1 MSVDFEAIRKQE
13 WPVLEQMVFLDAA
26 CVSFAPQRTVRAVKA
41 FADMTATQEEENSSA
56 HHIAMDSLRGKAYDE
71 AAKLLN
77 ADPEEIALVESTSHG
92 LNIAARTVR
101 WGAKLTQAASRKTI
115 CSRTGHS
122 CLRIASKST
131 DISTTSYIFVGDGWV
146 VFLWFSFTGEAT
158 SLQSTDFLRSNAVIV
173 KNYQLWSWENRL

>member
-92 LNIAARTVR
+92 LNIAARGIELADWRQHHHHQSGVHSGGPALVCDAHGEEDRDPGMQDPDNRFTV
-101 WGAKLTQAASRKTI
+101 
-115 CSRTGHS
+115 
-122 CLRIASKST
+122 
-131 DISTTSYIFVGDGWV
+131 D
-146 VFLWFSFTGEAT
+146 
-158 SLQSTDFLRSNAVIV
+158 DFR
-173 KNYQLWSWENRL
+173 RPGR

>member
-1 MSVDFEAIRKQE
+1 MNSRLVVMMLSPSASSMPRAAMFRPWEVLSTRAISSGSALSSLAASSYALPRRESMAMWWALEFSSSWVAVMSA
-13 WPVLEQMVFLDAA
+13 
-26 CVSFAPQRTVRAVKA
+26 KA
-41 FADMTATQEEENSSA
+41 FT
-56 HHIAMDSLRGKAYDE
+56 
-71 AAKLLN
+71 
-77 ADPEEIALVESTSHG
+77 
-92 LNIAARTVR
+92 ARTVR

>member
-77 ADPEEIALVESTSHG
+77 ADPEEIALVEI
-92 LNIAARTVR
+92 NPEIQEAQRVARSLV
-101 WGAKLTQAASRKTI
+101 LSSILMRKP
-115 CSRTGHS
+115 S
-122 CLRIASKST
+122 A
-131 DISTTSYIFVGDGWV
+131 
-146 VFLWFSFTGEAT
+146 
-158 SLQSTDFLRSNAVIV
+158 
-173 KNYQLWSWENRL
+173 

>member
-77 ADPEEIALVESTSHG
+77 AAPDEIALVESTSHG
-92 LNIAARTVR
+92 LNIAARGKHHHHQSGV
-101 WGAKLTQAASRKTI
+101 
-115 CSRTGHS
+115 HS
-122 CLRIASKST
+122 GGPALVCDAPGEEDRDPGMQDQGQPLHGGRLRRP
-131 DISTTSYIFVGDGWV
+131 G
-146 VFLWFSFTGEAT
+146 
-158 SLQSTDFLRSNAVIV
+158 R
-173 KNYQLWSWENRL
+173 